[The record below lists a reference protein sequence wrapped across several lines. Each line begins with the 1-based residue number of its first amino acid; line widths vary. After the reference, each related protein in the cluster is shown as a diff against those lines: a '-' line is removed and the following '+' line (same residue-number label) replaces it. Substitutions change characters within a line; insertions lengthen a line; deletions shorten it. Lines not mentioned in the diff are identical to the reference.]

1 MQREKSDGALLST
14 NARLP
19 TLGFSITKGGRLGSK
34 QERIYQLDLLN
45 LDTETVKNLCALPDL
60 DAGTENK
67 YMVTMNARIKLKK
80 LKGTKEKDIGYR
92 DTSNIQYRCHKLE
105 NRMTVE
111 VPATVDEKWTALKGK
126 DHKGN

>member
-1 MQREKSDGALLST
+1 MAFCYQQMPDYQHLVSASQKEVDLEASR
-14 NARLP
+14 R
-19 TLGFSITKGGRLGSK
+19 
-34 QERIYQLDLLN
+34 QRIYQLDLLN